1 MDKKIDLFENVRPA
15 SHKIVADY
23 HGTEYLLQLVTHEIR
38 PGPDQKMIVIWDGV
52 PSYDAVKAL
61 LGTLQEF
68 LDDPVRKRFFVPVQH
83 HLDLHIYIIEEV
95 RDSLTMGEGNG

>member
-1 MDKKIDLFENVRPA
+1 MDEDLFANVRPA

-38 PGPDQKMIVIWDGV
+38 PGPDQKMLVICDGATTYE
-52 PSYDAVKAL
+52 SIQDL
-61 LGTLQEF
+61 LKTLQEF
-68 LDDPVRKRFFVPVQH
+68 LDDPVQKRFFVPVPH
-83 HLDLHIYIIEEV
+83 RLDLHIYIIEEV